1 MNRTFQ
7 QLIRKKGSLGV
18 LCNQHPP
25 THISVSLSVSP
36 TCFTP
41 ASNYLGSTLSAL
53 FLLALETEK
62 CLAYFFLASSINIL

>member
-7 QLIRKKGSLGV
+7 QLNRNKCSLGV

-25 THISVSLSVSP
+25 HISVSVSVSP

-41 ASNYLGSTLSAL
+41 TSDYLGSTLSAL
-53 FLLALETEK
+53 FLLDLEK
-62 CLAYFFLASSINIL
+62 DKFFVHFFFLASSINIL